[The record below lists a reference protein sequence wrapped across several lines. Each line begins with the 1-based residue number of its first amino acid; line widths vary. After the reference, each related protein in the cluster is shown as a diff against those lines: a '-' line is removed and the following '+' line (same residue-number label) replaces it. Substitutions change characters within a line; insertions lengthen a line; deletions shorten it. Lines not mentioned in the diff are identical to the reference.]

1 MGMGVAM
8 QSSDQRIHSAMEE
21 EQQFSTLVILVSIV
35 FKLNRFFNQIVNVY
49 DQCFE

>member
-1 MGMGVAM
+1 MGVAM

-35 FKLNRFFNQIVNVY
+35 LKFNRFFGKPGL
-49 DQCFE
+49 